1 MRVIDIEN
9 ITEAMRDDTRFVLRC
24 EEVFHD
30 KISSAAASILM
41 NKGQKPIVCLTGP
54 SGSGKTT
61 TAMRLREYLE
71 NLGVKVCMLSMDNFF
86 LPLDQ
91 RPPEASDWESP
102 YCVNRDLLIEDIHRL
117 MDGELVELPVYDFKA
132 GGVGGYKPMQGDKDA
147 VIIAEGIHMLN
158 PLIFDQ
164 LRSEATG
171 VYVAPRTRII
181 THKDRI
187 VRPEQLRV
195 ARRMIRDY
203 QGRGHSLRQTVE
215 RAESVDR
222 GELNYIMPNKPN
234 ASIHID
240 TFHDYE
246 PCILARYLKEI
257 PEFYSQ
263 LDDQFIAEHGLS
275 DLMDVVNSV
284 PSLRT
289 DYVPRDSIVRE
300 FVGGSCFEY
309 YIGKNRQLTVNSNF
323 DNTKRNR
330 NLALLREKGRKSEC
344 ILTSGERPLPTCCA
358 RRTRRSAPPR
368 WRKNSPS
375 RARSSWAI
383 SRCCAPRARKFSP
396 LRAAM

>member
-1 MRVIDIEN
+1 MRIIDLETIN
-9 ITEAMRDDTRFVLRC
+9 QAMNNETQFVLRC

-195 ARRMIRDY
+195 ARRLIRDY
-203 QGRGHSLRQTVE
+203 NTRGHSLRETVE
-215 RAESVDR
+215 RAESVNA
-222 GELNYIMPNKPN
+222 GEVNYIRPFKSN
-234 ASIHID
+234 AAIHID
-240 TFHDYE
+240 SFHDYE
-246 PCILARYLKEI
+246 PCILAKCLANI
-257 PEFYSQ
+257 PNFRQELTPEYMQ
-263 LDDQFIAEHGLS
+263 EH
-275 DLMDVVNSV
+275 DLTDLVEVVESV
-284 PSLRT
+284 PPLHT
-289 DYVPRDSIVRE
+289 PYVPLNSIVRE
-300 FVGGSCFEY
+300 FVGGSSYEY
-309 YIGKNRQLTVNSNF
+309 
-323 DNTKRNR
+323 
-330 NLALLREKGRKSEC
+330 
-344 ILTSGERPLPTCCA
+344 
-358 RRTRRSAPPR
+358 
-368 WRKNSPS
+368 
-375 RARSSWAI
+375 
-383 SRCCAPRARKFSP
+383 
-396 LRAAM
+396 